1 MKGKVEA
8 GPHPAALAEPAG
20 NHHAVSALPHHHLR
34 PAPHPVCGGHG
45 PWATVVASRAEAR
58 EIDAVRDRRAGRFE
72 LPIARH
78 LVIGGSGDPERLAP
92 ARNPRPGRFPLIHEP
107 PPPPPSP
114 TRPPPANPPAL
125 ACPAPT

>member
-1 MKGKVEA
+1 MKWKVEA
-8 GPHPAALAEPAG
+8 GPHHAALAEPAG
-20 NHHAVSALPHHHLR
+20 NHHAVSARPHHHLR

-78 LVIGGSGDPERLAP
+78 LVIGGFRGWEAP
-92 ARNPRPGRFPLIHEP
+92 PPGPNPRPGEVLF
-107 PPPPPSP
+107 
-114 TRPPPANPPAL
+114 
-125 ACPAPT
+125 

>member
-1 MKGKVEA
+1 MNGQVRP
-8 GPHPAALAEPAG
+8 GPHHAPLAEPAG
-20 NHHAVSALPHHHLR
+20 NHHAVSARPHHPLR

-78 LVIGGSGDPERLAP
+78 LVIGGSPEWEPAP
-92 ARNPRPGRFPLIHEP
+92 PRRTPRPGEFRFSRGQP
-107 PPPPPSP
+107 PPPPPP
-114 TRPPPANPPAL
+114 GRPPP
-125 ACPAPT
+125 PT